1 MIRVVIDTGPL
12 VALLNKRDQYHSWAR
27 GVLGTIE
34 PPIFTC
40 EAVLAETCY
49 LLGKL
54 KGGPDAILAMLAQD
68 IVKIDVSLAQ
78 EAAPVRALMSR
89 FQSVPMS
96 VADAC
101 LVRMTEMEP
110 KSAVLTLDRDFLVYR
125 RNRRLVVPTIIPELN
140 AV

>member
-1 MIRVVIDTGPL
+1 VIRVVVDTGPL

-27 GVLGTIE
+27 SVLDTIE

-40 EAVLAETCY
+40 EAVLAETAY
-49 LLGKL
+49 LLGKV
-54 KGGPDAILAMLAQD
+54 KGGSDAVLAMLAND
-68 IVKIDVSLAQ
+68 IVEVDFSLAQ

-96 VADAC
+96 LADAC
-101 LVRMTEMEP
+101 LVRMTELEP
-110 KSAVLTLDRDFLVYR
+110 KSVVLTLDRDFLVYR
-125 RNRRLVVPTIIPELN
+125 RNKRLVVPTIMPELV